1 MKSILCKIL
10 LLLILGVCVAPPVP
24 AAETTVDKKT
34 RCAVCGMFV
43 AKYPNWLV
51 TLTLSDGTTNYFEGV
66 KDAMAFYFA
75 PQTYGAK
82 AGATIAEIRANDYY
96 TLKPVDGRKAFYVV
110 GSDVTGPMGHEF
122 VPFADKAAADSFSQD
137 HHGKSVVTFEAI
149 TSEQVESMRS
159 GQRMK

>member
-1 MKSILCKIL
+1 MKSIFCKIL
-10 LLLILGVCVAPPVP
+10 LLATFGLLVVSPVR
-24 AAETTVDKKT
+24 AAETTVDKEA

-51 TLTLSDGTTNYFEGV
+51 TLTMSDGTTNYFDGV
-66 KDAMAFYFA
+66 KDMMAFYFA

-82 AGATIAEIRANDYY
+82 SGATITEIRVNDYY
-96 TLKPVDGRKAFYVV
+96 TLKPVDARKAFYVV

-122 VPFADKAAADSFSQD
+122 VPFSNKEAADSFSQD
-137 HHGKSVVTFEAI
+137 HHGTKTLTFDAI
-149 TSEQVESMRS
+149 TSEQVEAMRS